1 MASAQALRTLARP
14 AIPVAPRIQPVMRSL
29 AAAFSTTSLLSA
41 APPAVKSRKDL
52 PKKTKKTYKKKQNI
66 VPVKKPGPGERKAFR
81 KRIQLSNNSA
91 LPVSGIESLEAQ
103 SMAKKESS
111 GKMFA
116 IPDQVVDQLRALE
129 AFKTTQT
136 WNLFRKPHV
145 LVRKETVELM
155 SKLEASV
162 EKKEA
167 FKVVLTGSRL
177 SGKSLTLLQAQ
188 SHALLNE
195 WVVINIPEGQDL
207 TNGNTEFSPI
217 PDTEPMQFAQPV
229 YCLKLL
235 QNIYKANKAVLEKTT
250 LKKDW
255 SRLTNLREGATLADL
270 ALSAKESEFAWPTL
284 SALWTE
290 LTQPGQPPVLLTLD
304 GLAHINKVS
313 EYRDPSFN
321 IVHAHELVLVRMFVD
336 ALSGKTK
343 LPNGGAV
350 IAATSQNNTHYHPS
364 QELVL
369 AQLEAGQAGR
379 EVPKPNAYERKYDD
393 RVYDALKNSTVLR
406 LEGVSKDEARVLMEY
421 WGASGMLRSVLDTR
435 AVAEKWALGGHGI
448 VGEMEKA
455 SLMTMRM

>member
-1 MASAQALRTLARP
+1 MLTHWFFLITL
-14 AIPVAPRIQPVMRSL
+14 
-29 AAAFSTTSLLSA
+29 
-41 APPAVKSRKDL
+41 
-52 PKKTKKTYKKKQNI
+52 
-66 VPVKKPGPGERKAFR
+66 
-81 KRIQLSNNSA
+81 
-91 LPVSGIESLEAQ
+91 
-103 SMAKKESS
+103 
-111 GKMFA
+111 
-116 IPDQVVDQLRALE
+116 
-129 AFKTTQT
+129 
-136 WNLFRKPHV
+136 
-145 LVRKETVELM
+145 
-155 SKLEASV
+155 
-162 EKKEA
+162 
-167 FKVVLTGSRL
+167 
-177 SGKSLTLLQAQ
+177 
-188 SHALLNE
+188 
-195 WVVINIPEGQDL
+195 GQDL

-235 QNIYKANKAVLEKTT
+235 QNIYKANKAVLEKTP
-250 LKKDW
+250 LKMDW
-255 SRLTNLREGATLADL
+255 SRLTSLKQGATLADL

-369 AQLEAGQAGR
+369 SQLEAGQAGR